1 MAVSPLDVKKLRDKT
16 GAGFGD
22 CKDAL
27 DKAGGDFAAAEKIL
41 KEKGLAQVAKRA
53 GRSAT
58 EGRVFASVAGTFA
71 AVLEIS
77 CETDFVA
84 RNPEFVTTG
93 QGILD
98 ALVKA
103 RASAPDAAAD
113 TKLKDLA
120 VVTKENLSI
129 KTYKTMSTAPGET
142 VVHYIHGEG
151 RIGVLVKVRVADA
164 AKAADP
170 KVRQFGFDLALHAA
184 AFNPGFLDRTKVDAG
199 WIKEQEEIMKVRD
212 ADQMAGKPENIVA
225 GIMKGKVEKLL
236 KQICFVDQPFV
247 KDDKIT
253 VTQAAANL
261 GKELGTKVE
270 LVDYAYVQI
279 GLEA

>member
-1 MAVSPLDVKKLRDKT
+1 MAVSPQDVKKLRDKT

-58 EGRVFASVAGTFA
+58 EGRVFAAVTDKFAGI
-71 AVLEIS
+71 LEIS

-93 QGILD
+93 QSILD

-103 RASAPDAAAD
+103 NASAPDAAAD
-113 TKLKDLA
+113 TKLKELA

-129 KTYKTMSTAPGET
+129 KTFKTMSIAAGEA

-151 RIGVLVKVRVADA
+151 RIGVLVKLKVADA
-164 AKAADP
+164 AKAADA
-170 KVRQFGFDLALHAA
+170 KVKAFGFDLALHAA
-184 AFNPGFLDRTKVDAG
+184 AFNPSFLDRTKVDAA
-199 WIKEQEEIMKVRD
+199 WIKEQEEIMRVRD
-212 ADQMAGKPENIVA
+212 ADQMVGKPENIVA

-261 GKELGTKVE
+261 GKDLGTKVDI
-270 LVDYAYVQI
+270 VDFTYVQI
-279 GLEA
+279 GVEA

>member
-1 MAVSPLDVKKLRDKT
+1 MAISPLDVKKLRDKT

-22 CKDAL
+22 CKEAL
-27 DKAGGDFAAAEKIL
+27 EKAGGDFAAAEKHL

-53 GRSAT
+53 GRAAT
-58 EGRVFASVAGTFA
+58 EGRVFAAVVGPFA
-71 AVLEIS
+71 AILEIS

-93 QGILD
+93 QNMLD
-98 ALVKA
+98 TLAKSGA
-103 RASAPDAAAD
+103 TAPDAAAD
-113 TKLKDLA
+113 AKLKDLA
-120 VVTKENLSI
+120 VITKENLSI
-129 KTYKTMSTAPGET
+129 KTYKTMVVAAGEA
-142 VVHYIHGEG
+142 VVQYIHGEG
-151 RIGVLVKVRVADA
+151 RIGVLVKVKVADA

-170 KVRQFGFDLALHAA
+170 KVKAFGFDLALHAA
-184 AFNPGFLDRTKVDAG
+184 AFNPAFLDRTKVDAG

-212 ADQMAGKPENIVA
+212 ADQMVGKPENIVA

-261 GKELGTKVE
+261 GKELGTKVDI
-270 LVDYAYVQI
+270 VDFVYVQV
-279 GLEA
+279 GVEA

>member
-1 MAVSPLDVKKLRDKT
+1 MAVSPQDVKKLRDKT

-58 EGRVFASVAGTFA
+58 EGRVFAAVSGASAGL
-71 AVLEIS
+71 LEIS

-93 QGILD
+93 QAILD
-98 ALVKA
+98 ALVKSGA
-103 RASAPDAAAD
+103 TAPDAAAD
-113 TKLKDLA
+113 SKLKELA
-120 VVTKENLSI
+120 VITKENLSI
-129 KTYKTMSTAPGET
+129 KTYKTLKADAGE
-142 VVHYIHGEG
+142 VVVEYLHGEG
-151 RIGVLVKVRVADA
+151 RIGVLVKVKVADA

-170 KVRQFGFDLALHAA
+170 KVKAFAFDLALHAA
-184 AFNPGFLDRTKVDAG
+184 AFNPSFLDRTKVDQN
-199 WIKEQEEIMKVRD
+199 WIKEQEEIMRVRD
-212 ADQMAGKPENIVA
+212 ADQLTGKPDNIVA

-261 GKELGTKVE
+261 GKDLGTKVD
-270 LVDYAYVQI
+270 LVDFLYVQI

>member
-58 EGRVFASVAGTFA
+58 EGRVFAAVTDKFAG
-71 AVLEIS
+71 VLEIS

-84 RNPEFVTTG
+84 RNPEFVTSG
-93 QGILD
+93 QAILD
-98 ALVKA
+98 NLVKSG
-103 RASAPDAAAD
+103 ASAPDAAAD
-113 TKLKDLA
+113 TKLKEVA
-120 VVTKENLSI
+120 VITKENLSI
-129 KTYKTMSTAPGET
+129 KTYKTMTIGAGEA
-142 VVHYIHGEG
+142 VVNYIHGEG
-151 RIGVLVKVRVADA
+151 RIGVLVKVKVADT
-164 AKAADP
+164 AKATDP
-170 KVRQFGFDLALHAA
+170 KVKAFGFDLALHAA
-184 AFNPGFLDRTKVDAG
+184 AFNPAFLDRSKVDAG
-199 WIKEQEEIMKVRD
+199 WIKEQEEIMRVRD
-212 ADQMAGKPENIVA
+212 ADQMTGKPDNIVA

-261 GKELGTKVE
+261 GKDLGTKVE
-270 LVDYAYVQI
+270 IVDFAYVQI
-279 GLEA
+279 GVEA

>member
-1 MAVSPLDVKKLRDKT
+1 MAISPLDVKKLRDQT

-22 CKDAL
+22 CKEAL
-27 DKAGGDFAAAEKIL
+27 EKAGGDFAAAEKFL
-41 KEKGLAQVAKRA
+41 KEKGLAAVAKRS

-58 EGRVFASVAGTFA
+58 EGRVFTAIIGNHA

-103 RASAPDAAAD
+103 GASAPDANAD
-113 TKLKDLA
+113 SKLKELA
-120 VVTKENLSI
+120 VKTKENLSL
-129 KTYKTMSTAPGET
+129 KTYKNLTVGVGET
-142 VVHYIHGEG
+142 VVQYVHGEG
-151 RIGVLVKVRVADA
+151 RIGVLVKVKVADA
-164 AKAADP
+164 TKAVDP
-170 KVRQFGFDLALHAA
+170 KIQQFGFDLALHAA
-184 AFNPGFLDRTKVDAG
+184 AFNPTYLDRSKVDQA
-199 WIKEQEEIMKVRD
+199 WLKEQEEIMKVRD
-212 ADQMAGKPENIVA
+212 ADQLKGKPENIVNN
-225 GIMKGKVEKLL
+225 IMKGKVEKFL
-236 KQICFVDQPFV
+236 KQISFVDQPFV

-253 VTQAAANL
+253 VTQAAEKV

-279 GLEA
+279 GFEG